1 MRQEFASV
9 YNPPARLFHWAT
21 ALLLLV
27 QYVLAWAMP
36 DVHRDT
42 KPVGLIAWHLGVGV
56 VIVLLVLV
64 RLLWRSVHPAPPE
77 AGNLPAALRA
87 LARYTHWLLYLLL
100 IAVPLMGW
108 ANASSRDWPV
118 TLLASIP
125 MPPLSPAGSPV
136 GHALGDW
143 HRVFAW
149 VLLALAG
156 LHVGAALFHQF
167 VLRDETL
174 TRMLPSQR
182 KRVASKQ

>member
-1 MRQEFASV
+1 MRYTPASV
-9 YNPPARLFHWAT
+9 YNAPARLFHWAT
-21 ALLLLV
+21 ALLLLI
-27 QYVLAWAMP
+27 QYALAWTMP

-42 KPVGLIAWHLGVGV
+42 QPIGLIAWHLEVGV

-77 AGNLPAALRA
+77 PESLPQALRA
-87 LARYTHWLLYLLL
+87 LGRYTHWLLYLLL

-118 TLLASIP
+118 TLFAAMP

-149 VLLALAG
+149 VLLALVG

-167 VLRDETL
+167 VLRDGIL
-174 TRMLPSQR
+174 ARMLPAHR
-182 KRVASKQ
+182 KAAASKQ